1 MAFSQPINKAGRI
14 LRSGGVVAYPTEGV
28 YGLGCLP
35 GSALAVQ
42 RLLQIK
48 SRSADAGLIVIAAE
62 LEQLEDWI
70 QPDRKEARR
79 LRGKPKRATTWI
91 VSARPDTPS
100 WLTGGRDTL
109 AVRVTTH
116 PVAAA
121 LCREADTAL
130 VSTSANVSGRPPA
143 LTALGVR
150 RRFGTALDCV
160 LAGAVG
166 PDRGS
171 ATEIRRAQ
179 NNALLR
185 PGK

>member
-1 MAFSQPINKAGRI
+1 MTSSVLIRQAARAIWD
-14 LRSGGVVAYPTEGV
+14 GGIVAYPTEGV

-35 GSALAVQ
+35 GSAEAVL
-42 RLLQIK
+42 RLLQLK
-48 SRSADAGLIVIAAE
+48 SRSVDAGLIVIAAE

-79 LRGKPKRATTWI
+79 LRGKPKQATTWI

-100 WLTGGRDTL
+100 WLTGGRETL

-143 LTALGVR
+143 VTALGVR
-150 RRFGTALDCV
+150 RRFGEALDCV

-185 PGK
+185 PGR